1 MADRNHLI
9 LTAVGP
15 DQIGL
20 VEKISEFI
28 AHHGCNI
35 EDSKMAVFCGEFA
48 LIILIS
54 GDSGNLHKIANHYRE
69 LEIASG
75 LAISIKTP
83 TSRKPT
89 ESFLPY
95 TLTASCMDHPGIV
108 YLITGILSS
117 FGVNIESMETKT
129 YAAPVSGT
137 PIFRLDADISVPT
150 KTNINAL
157 TGTFCSDSKRRKYR
171 HRTYLS
177 PWKPDEDGLRWELSH
192 CCWQSNGSNTD
203 SVKPLRVGR
212 QNRFLVDLRQIFARQ
227 QLIDFLP
234 TRFRAKAF
242 MREIGGKQKRFVAR
256 FFHREA

>member
-20 VEKISEFI
+20 VEKISAFI
-28 AHHGCNI
+28 ARHGCNI

-54 GDSGNLHKIANHYRE
+54 GESGHLHKIANHYRE
-69 LEIASG
+69 LEVETG
-75 LAISIKTP
+75 LAIALKTP
-83 TSRKPT
+83 TSRKPA

-117 FGVNIESMETKT
+117 FGINIESMETKT

-137 PIFRLDADISVPT
+137 PIFRLEADISVPT

-157 TGTFCSDSKRRKYR
+157 RERFAAIQKEENIDI
-171 HRTYLS
+171 
-177 PWKPDEDGLRWELSH
+177 ELS
-192 CCWQSNGSNTD
+192 
-203 SVKPLRVGR
+203 
-212 QNRFLVDLRQIFARQ
+212 LVH
-227 QLIDFLP
+227 
-234 TRFRAKAF
+234 
-242 MREIGGKQKRFVAR
+242 GGATKTA
-256 FFHREA
+256 

>member
-54 GDSGNLHKIANHYRE
+54 GDSANLHKIANHYHE

-83 TSRKPT
+83 TSRKPI

-157 TGTFCSDSKRRKYR
+157 RERFAAIQKEENIDI
-171 HRTYLS
+171 
-177 PWKPDEDGLRWELSH
+177 ELTLAH
-192 CCWQSNGSNTD
+192 GGST
-203 SVKPLRVGR
+203 KT
-212 QNRFLVDLRQIFARQ
+212 A
-227 QLIDFLP
+227 
-234 TRFRAKAF
+234 
-242 MREIGGKQKRFVAR
+242 
-256 FFHREA
+256 